1 MAAVQGNTFICSWP
15 PLLSANSD
23 FVYHGAEI
31 ASLALAVG
39 CVVLMSTK
47 FKSTYQQDVDSF
59 GALHVPTEWGT
70 LYIFVP
76 CLLLAMVRGFLR
88 RLDFRDVERVELV
101 CFLCVPSPMVFSLS
115 LFFSLSVYV
124 LSVRLSLSLP
134 LSICGMLFRSLTLDL
149 VVVLNSCIHKSVF
162 R

>member
-1 MAAVQGNTFICSWP
+1 MCLQTSAPNYIGSNRLSILIYIQLDVVRRRHLRRLAFHVLPARAHCCSTRAAVQGNTFICSWP
-15 PLLSANSD
+15 PPPISAFSD

-76 CLLLAMVRGFLR
+76 CLLLAMVSLARG
-88 RLDFRDVERVELV
+88 LDLRDVERVELV
-101 CFLCVPSPMVFSLS
+101 CCLCS
-115 LFFSLSVYV
+115 
-124 LSVRLSLSLP
+124 
-134 LSICGMLFRSLTLDL
+134 
-149 VVVLNSCIHKSVF
+149 
-162 R
+162 